1 VSVEPRTV
9 QALVTPLSGDLG
21 VPDWLRVLSERPGLV
36 ALDSAAGSPRDFSL
50 VAFDPLSTPPPQDLD
65 DLKRQVHSLRPM
77 ADVPGPFR
85 GGFIGALTYDLGVF
99 GERLELPR
107 DPWETAPI
115 VGGLYTDFIVFD
127 HLQQES
133 WLVLGDVE
141 GEERPD
147 RLQRRSNVEAWMA
160 EVPGVGPACGVG
172 ELVRHCPPEEHRR
185 RIEAARSLIAEG
197 EFYQANL
204 AHRFTRR
211 TRGEPVDLYLALRA
225 VNPAPYMGY
234 LAWNAPDGSRHAVL
248 SASPELLL
256 EVSGQEVRTRPI
268 KGTVGRGPDDERDRE
283 LARSL
288 LASPKDRAELAM
300 IVDLER
306 NDLSR
311 VCLPGSVRVPEFP
324 MLESYPAVH
333 HLVADVCGT
342 LRPGLDGLDALAALF
357 PGGSIT
363 GAPKLRSMEAI
374 ADLEGEGRGVF
385 CGSLGFLDARGHAR
399 FNILIR
405 TLRWRAKEASN
416 SDGEVSFHVG
426 GGITWSSEAGRE
438 EQETL
443 EKGAALVAALG
454 QADEAFGVHLRPG
467 PVSTPTR

>member
-1 VSVEPRTV
+1 MRVEPRAV
-9 QALVTPLSGDLG
+9 QALVTPLSGELSL
-21 VPDWLRVLSERPGLV
+21 PDWLRVLSHRSGLV
-36 ALDSAAGSPRDFSL
+36 ALDSAAGSPRGFSL
-50 VAFDPLSTPPPQDLD
+50 VAFDPLSTSPPQDLD
-65 DLKRQVHSLRPM
+65 DLKRQVHSLQPM
-77 ADVPGPFR
+77 ADVPGPFQ
-85 GGFIGALTYDLGVF
+85 GGFIGALTYDLGVH
-99 GERLELPR
+99 GDPLELPR

-127 HLQQES
+127 HALEQS

-141 GEERPD
+141 GQERPD
-147 RLQRRSNVEAWMA
+147 RWQRLSDVEAWMI
-160 EVPGVGPACGVG
+160 EVPGVEPACGVG
-172 ELVRHCPPEEHRR
+172 ELVRHCPPEKHGQ
-185 RIEAARSLIAEG
+185 RIEAARALIARG

-211 TRGEPVDLYLALRA
+211 TQGEPVDLYLALRA
-225 VNPAPYMGY
+225 VNPAPYMSY
-234 LAWNAPDGSRHAVL
+234 LSWSASDGSRQAIL

-256 EVSGQEVRTRPI
+256 ECSGRDVRTRPI
-268 KGTVGRGPDDERDRE
+268 KGTVGRAPDGEQDQE

-288 LASPKDRAELAM
+288 LASAKDRAELAM

-311 VCLPGSVRVPEFP
+311 VCLPGSVCVPEFP
-324 MLESYPAVH
+324 ILESYPAVH

-363 GAPKLRSMEAI
+363 GAPKLRSMETI

-405 TLRWRAKEASN
+405 TLRWRAREAVD

-426 GGITWSSEAGRE
+426 GGITWSSQAERE

-454 QADEAFGVHLRPG
+454 QVDEAFGVHLLP
-467 PVSTPTR
+467 TP

>member
-9 QALVTPLSGDLG
+9 QALVTPLSGELG

-36 ALDSAAGSPRDFSL
+36 ALDSAAGSPRGFSL
-50 VAFDPLSTPPPQDLD
+50 VAFDPLSIPAPRDIHGLRD
-65 DLKRQVHSLRPM
+65 QVQSLQPM
-77 ADVPGPFR
+77 ADVPGPFQ
-85 GGFIGALTYDLGVF
+85 GGFIGALTYDLGVH
-99 GERLELPR
+99 GDPLELPL
-107 DPWETAPI
+107 DPWGTAPI

-127 HLQQES
+127 HVQGKS
-133 WLVLGDVE
+133 WLVFGDVE

-147 RLQRRSNVEAWMA
+147 RQQRLCVIKTLMS
-160 EVPGVGPACGVG
+160 EVPVARQASGVG

-197 EFYQANL
+197 EFYQVNL

-211 TRGEPVDLYLALRA
+211 THGEPIDLYLALRA

-234 LAWNAPDGSRHAVL
+234 LSWNAADGSRHAIL

-256 EVSGQEVRTRPI
+256 ECTGQDVRTRPI
-268 KGTVGRGPDDERDRE
+268 KGTVGRGLDDKRDEE

-288 LASPKDRAELAM
+288 LASAKDQAELTM

-311 VCLPGSVRVPEFP
+311 VCTPGSVRVPEFP
-324 MLESYPAVH
+324 ILESYPAVH

-405 TLRWRAKEASN
+405 TLRWRAKEGAD

-426 GGITWSSEAGRE
+426 GGITWSSQADRE

-454 QADEAFGVHLRPG
+454 QADEAFGVHLRP
-467 PVSTPTR
+467 SPTG

>member
-1 VSVEPRTV
+1 MGVEPRSV
-9 QALVTPLSGDLG
+9 QVLVTPLSGELS
-21 VPDWLRVLSERPGLV
+21 VPDWLRVLDGRPGLV
-36 ALDSAAGSPRDFSL
+36 ALDSAAGSPRGFSL
-50 VAFDPLSTPPPQDLD
+50 VAFDPLSTAPPQDLD
-65 DLKRQVHSLRPM
+65 DLKTQVHSLLPM
-77 ADVPGPFR
+77 DGVPGPFQ

-99 GERLELPR
+99 GDPLELPR
-107 DPWETAPI
+107 DPWGTAPI

-127 HLQQES
+127 HVQEQS

-141 GEERPD
+141 GGERPERSQ
-147 RLQRRSNVEAWMA
+147 RLSDVKASMA
-160 EVPGVGPACGVG
+160 SVPGVGPACGVG
-172 ELVRHCPPEEHRR
+172 ELVRHCPPKEHRR

-211 TRGEPVDLYLALRA
+211 TRGKPVDLYLALRA

-234 LAWNAPDGSRHAVL
+234 LAWDGRDGSRQAVL

-256 EVSGQEVRTRPI
+256 ECSGQEVRTRPI
-268 KGTVGRGPDDERDRE
+268 KGTVGRGSDDELDKE
-283 LARSL
+283 LAQSL
-288 LASPKDRAELAM
+288 LASAKDRAELAM

-311 VCLPGSVRVPEFP
+311 VCVPGSVRVPEFP
-324 MLESYPAVH
+324 ILESYPAVH

-374 ADLEGEGRGVF
+374 AELEGEGRGVF
-385 CGSLGFLDARGHAR
+385 CGSMGFLDARGHAR

-405 TLRWRAKEASN
+405 TLRWRAGEASD

-426 GGITWSSEAGRE
+426 GGITWSSEAERE

-454 QADEAFGVHLRPG
+454 QTDATFGHLRPAG
-467 PVSTPTR
+467 APTR

>member
-1 VSVEPRTV
+1 MEPRAV
-9 QALVTPLSGDLG
+9 QALVTPLSGELSL
-21 VPDWLRVLSERPGLV
+21 PDWLRVLSHRAGLV
-36 ALDSAAGSPRDFSL
+36 ALDSAAGSPRGFSL

-65 DLKRQVHSLRPM
+65 DLKGQVHSLQPM
-77 ADVPGPFR
+77 AGVPGPFQ
-85 GGFIGALTYDLGVF
+85 GGFIGALTYDLGVH
-99 GERLELPR
+99 GDPLELPR

-127 HLQQES
+127 HTRQQS

-141 GEERPD
+141 GEQRPD
-147 RLQRRSNVEAWMA
+147 RWQRLSEVEGWMA
-160 EVPGVGPACGVG
+160 EGPGVGPACGVG
-172 ELVRHCPPEEHRR
+172 ELVRHCPPAEHKR
-185 RIEAARSLIAEG
+185 RIEAARVLIAEG

-211 TRGEPVDLYLALRA
+211 TRGGSVDLYLALRA

-234 LAWNAPDGSRHAVL
+234 LAWNTPDGSRNAVL

-256 EVSGQEVRTRPI
+256 EYSGKEVRTRPI

-288 LASPKDRAELAM
+288 LASSKDRAELAM

-324 MLESYPAVH
+324 ILETYPAVH

-374 ADLEGEGRGVF
+374 ADLEGEGRGLF

-405 TLRWRAKEASN
+405 TLRWRAREASD

-426 GGITWSSEAGRE
+426 GGITWSSEAERE

-454 QADEAFGVHLRPG
+454 QADEAFGVHLRSSSVG
-467 PVSTPTR
+467 APTR